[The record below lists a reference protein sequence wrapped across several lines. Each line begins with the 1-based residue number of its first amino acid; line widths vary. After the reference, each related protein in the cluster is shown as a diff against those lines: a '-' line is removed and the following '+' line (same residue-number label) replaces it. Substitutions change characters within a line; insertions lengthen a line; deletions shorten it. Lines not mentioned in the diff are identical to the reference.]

1 MDISGASLDCMDAY
15 PPLGVVVTDRQGLV
29 IGWTPGAER
38 LLGHTSAEARG
49 RSGGGALSTVSTT
62 DPYAAGARN
71 ARRPS
76 PVPVPAVTVMRMRMR

>member
-49 RSGGGALSTVSTT
+49 RSVAELLDAPYSRAGSLLEVKGLPSTVSGSRT
-62 DPYAAGARN
+62 
-71 ARRPS
+71 
-76 PVPVPAVTVMRMRMR
+76 